1 MFRVRSQILFPRP
14 QTFGNLIFEAVQ
26 NRPKARLLM
35 SVDRIGI
42 EFGNALGTLWDAL
55 GTLWDALGRS
65 WDVLGTLWECSGAL
79 WGRSGTF

>member
-1 MFRVRSQILFPRP
+1 MFLVRSQILFPRP

-35 SVDRIGI
+35 SVDRIGV
-42 EFGNALGTLWDAL
+42 EFGTLWGRS
-55 GTLWDALGRS
+55 GTPWDALERS
-65 WDVLGTLWECSGAL
+65 WDFLATECSGAL